1 MAGTV
6 TRDMGSNTMCPALAE
21 ALPHHAD
28 QAGARVG

>member
-1 MAGTV
+1 
-6 TRDMGSNTMCPALAE
+6 MGSNTMCPALAE